1 MTPYGTIMI
10 LGWIFLIASWTPRF
24 FVKNEEKRRIFAIVV
39 NAFAL
44 GLFTAGGIL
53 LFA

>member
-1 MTPYGTIMI
+1 MAYTIIMI
-10 LGWIFLIASWTPRF
+10 LGWLFLITSWTLRF
-24 FVKNEEKRRIFAIVV
+24 FVKNEEKRRIFAIVA